1 MTDAFDGD
9 LLQRLADASVVR
21 IVTGPPDQPEA
32 HRTPIWIVVDD
43 QRRVMVRSVDGPSA
57 RWYREATALGAA
69 ILELGGERIPV
80 RVVAAAD
87 PDRIESTS
95 QGYLAKYGRS
105 SSALS
110 MVADHTLQTTLE
122 LLPR

>member
-1 MTDAFDGD
+1 MTDAFDDD
-9 LLQRLADASVVR
+9 LLQRLADTTEVR

-32 HRTPIWIVVDD
+32 HRTTIWIVVDD

-57 RWYREATALGAA
+57 RWYRQATASGEATLQLA
-69 ILELGGERIPV
+69 GERIPV
-80 RVVAAAD
+80 RVVAATD
-87 PDRIESTS
+87 PDRIESAS